1 MNADNSLSTEFKY
14 IVRLLGKDL
23 NGSRKVIQALSKL
36 KGVGNNLAHYLLISM
51 HIDSK
56 ARIGD
61 ITDGQIAEI
70 EKRLKN
76 SGSLGL
82 PDYMIN
88 RRKDLESGSN
98 IHLVGSELDFSL
110 RTDREREKSMASWR
124 GVRSSLGL
132 KVRGQRTRT
141 SGRKGKTIGVKKTT
155 LARSSEKK

>member
-141 SGRKGKTIGVKKTT
+141 SGRKGKTIGVKKTA

>member
-1 MNADNSLSTEFKY
+1 MNADKSLSTEFKY

-141 SGRKGKTIGVKKTT
+141 SGRKGKTIGVKKTA

>member
-1 MNADNSLSTEFKY
+1 LNADNSLSTEFKY

-141 SGRKGKTIGVKKTT
+141 SGRKGKTIGVKKTA

>member
-1 MNADNSLSTEFKY
+1 MSTEFKF

-36 KGVGNNLAHYLLISM
+36 KGVGDNLAHYLLISM

-56 ARIGD
+56 ARLGAL
-61 ITDGQIAEI
+61 TDDQISEI

-76 SGSLGL
+76 SSNLGL

-88 RRKDLESGSN
+88 RRKDLASGSN
-98 IHLVGSELDFSL
+98 IHLVGSDLEFSL
-110 RTDREREKSMASWR
+110 RTDRERERSMASWR
-124 GVRSSLGL
+124 GVRQSLGL

-141 SGRKGKTIGVKKTT
+141 SGRKGKTIGVKKST

>member
-98 IHLVGSELDFSL
+98 IHLVGSELEFSL

-141 SGRKGKTIGVKKTT
+141 SGRKGKTIGVKKTA

>member
-1 MNADNSLSTEFKY
+1 MNADKSLSTEFKY

-36 KGVGNNLAHYLLISM
+36 KGVGKNLAHYLLISM

-56 ARIGD
+56 ARLGD

-110 RTDREREKSMASWR
+110 RTDRERERSMASWR

-141 SGRKGKTIGVKKTT
+141 SGRKGKTIGVKKTA